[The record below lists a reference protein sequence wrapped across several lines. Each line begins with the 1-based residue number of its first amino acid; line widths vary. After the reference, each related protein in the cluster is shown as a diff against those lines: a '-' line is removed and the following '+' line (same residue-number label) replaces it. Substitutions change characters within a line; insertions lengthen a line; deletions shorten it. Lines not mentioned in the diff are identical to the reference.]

1 MAGDPHSAAC
11 RARIGGWGVKM
22 LVQIIAL
29 KWAGLFPK
37 VSQQA
42 QSTCRQT
49 QSSEKLE
56 TEIFM
61 WFLLFLDVSN

>member
-1 MAGDPHSAAC
+1 M
-11 RARIGGWGVKM
+11 KM

-42 QSTCRQT
+42 QSTCRRT